1 MARVKD
7 KGFVENFLK
16 RDGRLNRWRYF
27 KRLVALF
34 LISELVLIVAGT
46 IVMIIFYVLM
56 PDASFWNNDAE
67 LKNYAIIFA
76 QGVCFLMTPAYFCL
90 MVRRLHDLNKGEAI
104 AYWLTAVSCA
114 NILGLDLGQREDS
127 ILETILQIINLG
139 FTIYLL
145 FFRGTK
151 GNNRYGSDPLE

>member
-27 KRLVALF
+27 KRLLALF

-90 MVRRLHDLNKGEAI
+90 MVRRLHDLNKGEVI

-151 GNNRYGSDPLE
+151 GNNQYGSDPLE